1 MILMVNEVLC
11 YKILTSLSRFVDRFI
26 SLDDMDE
33 SRRFYKDFGLL
44 VHQGALTL
52 NGDIYG
58 CHGSGSH
65 CRDL

>member
-33 SRRFYKDFGLL
+33 RRIL
-44 VHQGALTL
+44 VFLFIKAL
-52 NGDIYG
+52 
-58 CHGSGSH
+58 SP
-65 CRDL
+65 